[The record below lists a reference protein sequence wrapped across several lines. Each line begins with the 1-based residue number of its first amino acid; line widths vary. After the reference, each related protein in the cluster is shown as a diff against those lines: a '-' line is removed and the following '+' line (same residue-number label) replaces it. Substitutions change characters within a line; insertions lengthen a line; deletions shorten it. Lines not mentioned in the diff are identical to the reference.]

1 MNTIREN
8 RGVTGELKIMFAFPT
23 DDPGKWRMKNGKIT
37 YSNGAVAGV
46 DVEGGYFPQLKGKAG
61 LTVTYYVFGAIKTE
75 DGRLTGDVT
84 MMTCYD
90 GRVVDAS
97 DVAFGVEVVP
107 TPEIAAAL
115 TGAGQ
120 TPSGLVPSHP

>member
-46 DVEGGYFPQLKGKAG
+46 DVEGGYVPQFKGKTG

-75 DGRLTGDVT
+75 NGRLTGDVT

-115 TGAGQ
+115 ASVSQ
-120 TPSGLVPSHP
+120 TPSELVPSHS